1 MPLTAKGEKIMS
13 AMKSE
18 YGGKKGEEVF
28 YATKNKGE
36 IAGVDSDNSFKK
48 GDRVKDQHGETFEV
62 ISSNGNMVKVWSK
75 NASGG
80 KDYHYTKLSRNDAF
94 PPGYQDVVYNGHKII
109 IGGAGDYYAV
119 FKNGVVLKSKF
130 ISVDEAKK
138 WIDRK
143 DETGPSMS
151 DPSMTIAERIDTMAQ
166 QIGGLSAKVKDI
178 VRSDALNPYSLNYQG
193 RKYEFTGKTGKRIS
207 NGKTAAE
214 YESVDRTGRWEGHRV
229 WRETESG
236 TVYPD

>member
-13 AMKSE
+13 SMKSE
-18 YGGKKGEEVF
+18 YGDKKGKEVF

-143 DETGPSMS
+143 DETGPSQS

-178 VRSDALNPYSLNYQG
+178 VRSDAFPPGYQDVAYKG
-193 RKYEFTGKTGKRIS
+193 HKIIIGGAGDYYAVFK
-207 NGKTAAE
+207 NGIVLKSKFI
-214 YESVDRTGRWEGHRV
+214 SVDEAKKWIDRQ
-229 WRETESG
+229 
-236 TVYPD
+236 

>member
-13 AMKSE
+13 SMKSE
-18 YGGKKGEEVF
+18 YGDKKGEKVF

-143 DETGPSMS
+143 DETGPSQS

-178 VRSDALNPYSLNYQG
+178 VRSDASKQLSLWKYNKRSGIWDYQRTVTEETKDQWLSVFKNDEPSETFRVALNKPSG
-193 RKYEFTGKTGKRIS
+193 R
-207 NGKTAAE
+207 
-214 YESVDRTGRWEGHRV
+214 
-229 WRETESG
+229 
-236 TVYPD
+236 P